1 VLRAVIFDLG
11 NTLAGLDPSTPST
24 RTDYADVVARP
35 GAERMA
41 RHLAERGIL
50 TPKAAGERYVARFLE
65 IRERNRRTADQTGR
79 EIPATTSVAESLAD
93 AGAVG
98 AGLSSEAIEGAV
110 RVLFEYEEARIVRL
124 PGAVETLEA
133 VKSRGIPMALLSN
146 ATDGPYIARV
156 AARLGI
162 RDYFDPFVVSADIG
176 VRKPRSEAFRAVL
189 DAWPF
194 TPETVAMVG
203 DSLFHDVDGANRMGL
218 VSVHLTQV
226 PNTIDPPLRGTIVPR
241 LEVASHEA
249 LREALVPLLDG
260 AGG

>member
-1 VLRAVIFDLG
+1 MLRAVIFDLG

-50 TPKAAGERYVARFLE
+50 TPKAAGERYVERFLE

-93 AGAVG
+93 AGAAG

-110 RVLFEYEEARIVRL
+110 RVLFEFEEARIVRL
-124 PGAVETLEA
+124 PGAFETLEA

-176 VRKPRSEAFRAVL
+176 VRKPRSEAFWAVL
-189 DAWPF
+189 EKWSF
-194 TPETVAMVG
+194 TPEAVAMVG

-218 VSVHLTQV
+218 ISVHLTQV

-241 LEVASHEA
+241 LEVPSHEA

-260 AGG
+260 AGA